1 MHRAGYEACPRRAV
15 TFQIHPAGGRSM
27 QSGSHIGSSLVI
39 KGEMSAREPVSIS
52 GRVEG
57 TIDVSGHTVTIEV
70 GGLAQADVAA
80 AGIVVAGS
88 VKGSLVAENRIELR
102 STADVEGDVTA
113 PRVSVAEGA
122 YLRGKVHITGE
133 VGNALKIARAS

>member
-1 MHRAGYEACPRRAV
+1 
-15 TFQIHPAGGRSM
+15 M
-27 QSGSHIGSSLVI
+27 QSGAHIGSSLVI

>member
-1 MHRAGYEACPRRAV
+1 LPPPRRYLP
-15 TFQIHPAGGRSM
+15 TFTRQEAGPM
-27 QSGSHIGSSLVI
+27 QSGAHIGSSLVI